1 MCGDIGS
8 MVATG
13 LSFLGGEGPAA
24 VSAGTGSLAGSG
36 GSSGMP
42 WGQLLQIGGQ
52 ALQGGSALDAGNQNA
67 SALRSD
73 ADAER
78 AAASRQAQ
86 LILKQSQRQ
95 RGAAR
100 AATAASGARV
110 DEFSLM
116 NEGEILQAGETD
128 AAMALLS
135 GDRRARVLEQQAKQQ
150 KQGGLM
156 SGVSSLFKIA
166 TVGSNWKNVLGG

>member
-1 MCGDIGS
+1 MCGDIGGIFTS
-8 MVATG
+8 GINA
-13 LSFLGGEGPAA
+13 LSGLGGNGSGQLFQMAGQAFQGGAA
-24 VSAGTGSLAGSG
+24 V
-36 GSSGMP
+36 
-42 WGQLLQIGGQ
+42 
-52 ALQGGSALDAGNQNA
+52 DAGYQNA

-73 ADAER
+73 AAAER
-78 AAASRQAQ
+78 GSASLQAQ
-86 LILKQSQRQ
+86 RILKQTERQ

-116 NEGEILQAGETD
+116 NEQEILQAGETD

-135 GDRRARVLEQQAKQQ
+135 GERRGRTLDQQAKQQ

-156 SGVSSLFKIA
+156 SGASSLFKLA